1 MTCWQIVG
9 LSAGTLILVALA
21 LGVPCSPLHVSA
33 WWPPRADRLRRREGA
48 GPAASKE

>member
-9 LSAGTLILVALA
+9 LFAGTLIVSLA

-33 WWPPRADRLRRREGA
+33 WWPAKF
-48 GPAASKE
+48 KE

>member
-9 LSAGTLILVALA
+9 LFAGALSLVSLA

-33 WWPPRADRLRRREGA
+33 WWPALTAFVGARVRTQPR
-48 GPAASKE
+48 